1 MRTQIIHQD
10 DSKRAYVSVFETL
23 LTNLVPQ
30 FDANP
35 LGKFV
40 LISFVRFLQKLR
52 LVWCT
57 SNHFQPLVDIRVP
70 KQQMP
75 SLVLDAL
82 SRILRLLITRSS
94 VQITHPRSINLN
106 CALRE
111 TQFNYAPL
119 SGGLGCVFRGSG
131 LHCALKGHFLYY
143 ALVNSALPLGT
154 PTIVYFNLRM
164 TLNYDKSKAL
174 CSQHTLGMPF
184 RIAHHYALSNLDYIA
199 HF

>member
-1 MRTQIIHQD
+1 
-10 DSKRAYVSVFETL
+10 
-23 LTNLVPQ
+23 
-30 FDANP
+30 
-35 LGKFV
+35 
-40 LISFVRFLQKLR
+40 
-52 LVWCT
+52 
-57 SNHFQPLVDIRVP
+57 
-70 KQQMP
+70 MP

-94 VQITHPRSINLN
+94 VQITHPRSINPN

-143 ALVNSALPLGT
+143 ALVNSTLPLGT

-199 HF
+199 HFQLFTKGTPLRLHISLKVHQPLHTTKCAKMAHYTSPTCIVLIEQTTINVLLIHQ